1 LAAVYSLDDY
11 LLMMEDRGRM
21 DAYAKAIAEVVTPS
35 SVVLDLGAGTGPM
48 TFLALQAGAKHV
60 FAVETNEAIE
70 AAKLVARRMGWSS
83 RITFLRQ
90 DARKIQLP
98 EQVDVLV
105 ADVRGTLP
113 LFTGGF
119 DLVADVAKAWLKP
132 GGHLIPLRD
141 QIFLA
146 AVEAPDDH
154 ERLAVW
160 RDWRGIDYSPLRRIV
175 AGRFGRNRFL
185 PGQLLTEKVG
195 FAPMHYG
202 HPIPLPLVCEGE
214 RKVLRDG
221 TVHGLV
227 AWFAA
232 ILSETVSY
240 SSGPGDEA
248 VVYKQAYL
256 PLLEPR
262 AVARDQIIRIRA
274 IARQVDGLPMWQW
287 EFSSLDS
294 AGQSAFFE
302 KRSSLDGLFL
312 QQP

>member
-1 LAAVYSLDDY
+1 
-11 LLMMEDRGRM
+11 M

-90 DARKIQLP
+90 DARKIHLP

-113 LFTGGF
+113 LFTDGF

-141 QIFLA
+141 QIFIA
-146 AVEAPDDH
+146 AVEAPVDH
-154 ERLAVW
+154 ERLNAW
-160 RDWRGIDYSPLRRIV
+160 RDWRGIDYSSLRPIV
-175 AGRFGRNRFL
+175 AGRFGRNRFS
-185 PGQLLTEKVG
+185 PRQLLTEKVG
-195 FAPMHYG
+195 FAPLSYG
-202 HPIPLPLVCEGE
+202 QAIPFPLACEGD
-214 RKVLRDG
+214 RKVIRDG

-227 AWFAA
+227 AWFVAT
-232 ILSETVSY
+232 LSETVVY
-240 SSGPGDEA
+240 GSGPGDEA
-248 VVYKQAYL
+248 VVYKQAFL

-262 AVARDQIIRIRA
+262 AVVRDQTIRIRA
-274 IARQVDGLPMWQW
+274 IARQMDALPMWQW
-287 EFSSLDS
+287 ELGSLDS
-294 AGQSAFFE
+294 AGNPSFFE

-312 QQP
+312 LQP